1 MVSARPR
8 DRILTTATE
17 LFHSE
22 GIGAV
27 GVNRI
32 IGQADVAPMTLYRQF
47 GNKDNLVAAAL
58 EQWSTSWLHRLADAM
73 DRRGDDPSDR
83 FDGLWDELQ
92 AWFAEEPFRG
102 SFVANAA
109 TELRSEPHHPA
120 QTRIAQHRQ
129 ALRQLL
135 EDLAKSA
142 GAYDPTVLAAQLQI
156 LIDGAIASAV
166 GRPRPQLRLRRPRPR
181 QGRRH
186 RRLGRLTTAD
196 RDPGQL
202 PGVTGHPRVAVD
214 QRPGH
219 GPLDQREELAGER
232 RRVARPGRAGQVLE
246 QPAEG
251 LTVPDQDGVGGRAA
265 AVGRRD
271 HRRGQRR
278 AGEVVGGEPSLER
291 VPERVQGRLWRVA
304 AAGSSRRPAR

>member
-8 DRILTTATE
+8 DRILTTATD

-58 EQWSTSWLHRLADAM
+58 EQWSASWLHRLADAM

-109 TELRSEPHHPA
+109 TM
-120 QTRIAQHRQ
+120 
-129 ALRQLL
+129 
-135 EDLAKSA
+135 
-142 GAYDPTVLAAQLQI
+142 
-156 LIDGAIASAV
+156 
-166 GRPRPQLRLRRPRPR
+166 
-181 QGRRH
+181 
-186 RRLGRLTTAD
+186 
-196 RDPGQL
+196 
-202 PGVTGHPRVAVD
+202 
-214 QRPGH
+214 
-219 GPLDQREELAGER
+219 
-232 RRVARPGRAGQVLE
+232 
-246 QPAEG
+246 AE
-251 LTVPDQDGVGGRAA
+251 
-265 AVGRRD
+265 
-271 HRRGQRR
+271 
-278 AGEVVGGEPSLER
+278 
-291 VPERVQGRLWRVA
+291 
-304 AAGSSRRPAR
+304 